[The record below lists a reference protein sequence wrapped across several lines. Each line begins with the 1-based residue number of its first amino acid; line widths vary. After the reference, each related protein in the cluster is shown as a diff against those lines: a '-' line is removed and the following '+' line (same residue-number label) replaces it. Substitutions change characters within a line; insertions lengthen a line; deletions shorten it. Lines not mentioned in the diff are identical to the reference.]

1 MPGKSLTPQEMEYKK
16 IISSR
21 LNELLL
27 KSGKKK
33 SDITRQ
39 TGLPAST
46 LTGYFGGKRLP
57 SEENV
62 VKLASFFNVSE
73 DYIDPRLDPNIALN
87 PHRDTKEDDLKTA
100 DKNVQL
106 IAAHID
112 DGTTPEEMN
121 DILTYIDFI
130 KSKREKK

>member
-1 MPGKSLTPQEMEYKK
+1 MTAFSERLISLREARGWSKTYVANHLGLKNMQTYANYEYG
-16 IISSR
+16 R
-21 LNELLL
+21 REPDLE
-27 KSGKKK
+27 
-33 SDITRQ
+33 T
-39 TGLPAST
+39 TT
-46 LTGYFGGKRLP
+46 
-57 SEENV
+57 
-62 VKLASFFNVSE
+62 KLAKLFNVST
-73 DYIDPRLDPNIALN
+73 DYLLGRDP
-87 PHRDTKEDDLKTA
+87 KENDLKTA